1 MRNIGVLTASKSD
14 ELYTPFYAV
23 APLLKYISTD
33 KHIWCPFDEEWSAF
47 FQTFRRGGYS
57 VTRSHLNEGKDFFAY
72 EPSDYDVIVS
82 NPPFSMKDKVLER
95 LYQLNKP
102 YAILLPLN
110 SLQGKKRFAYLKDGI
125 QLLSFDERIEYHK
138 PEDMLH
144 TVKGNCFASAYFCK
158 GVLPRDLILE
168 HLDKYEEPLI

>member
-1 MRNIGVLTASKSD
+1 MKNGA
-14 ELYTPFYAV
+14 
-23 APLLKYISTD
+23 
-33 KHIWCPFDEEWSAF
+33 HF
-47 FQTFRRGGYS
+47 FRLFVGGGYS
-57 VTRSHLNEGKDFFAY
+57 VTRSHLNEGKDFFTY

-110 SLQGKKRFAYLKDGI
+110 SLQGKKRFPYLKDSI

>member
-1 MRNIGVLTASKSD
+1 M
-14 ELYTPFYAV
+14 
-23 APLLKYISTD
+23 
-33 KHIWCPFDEEWSAF
+33 
-47 FQTFRRGGYS
+47 
-57 VTRSHLNEGKDFFAY
+57 TRSHLNEGKDFFTY

-110 SLQGKKRFAYLKDGI
+110 SLQGKKRFPYLKDSI

>member
-1 MRNIGVLTASKSD
+1 MKNGAHFSRLFLG
-14 ELYTPFYAV
+14 
-23 APLLKYISTD
+23 
-33 KHIWCPFDEEWSAF
+33 
-47 FQTFRRGGYS
+47 GGYS
-57 VTRSHLNEGKDFFAY
+57 VTRSHLSEGKDFFVY

-110 SLQGKKRFAYLKDGI
+110 SLQGKKRFPYLKDGI